1 MARLLWAILAQ
12 KERML
17 PCDPTIAFMGAGA
30 DPIRGGMVEPGAC
43 WHKTGFVFTTTTEPR
58 WMAQRLRIASG
69 LP

>member
-1 MARLLWAILAQ
+1 
-12 KERML
+12 
-17 PCDPTIAFMGAGA
+17 MGAGA